1 MIYVVE
7 TLYNICLNQSI
18 DLSPSLDFEKEG
30 NRPRGIES
38 KKDPQKKDLISG
50 KGFRSSITAVCQHEA
65 RSTST
70 N

>member
-30 NRPRGIES
+30 NRPSSFPKAVGLS
-38 KKDPQKKDLISG
+38 QKKILKNNI
-50 KGFRSSITAVCQHEA
+50 
-65 RSTST
+65 
-70 N
+70 